1 MNSLCI
7 VNTSIPYFRDG
18 DSDSKQSSTAEFVE
32 ILKAS
37 IEHGA
42 SVLDIGAVAHALQNS
57 GGVEEL
63 RLVINEIRASFPE
76 VIFQVAC
83 RNLFELNR
91 LLTHFDALDPDIV
104 SVPVAIFCNSEAIG
118 LLRSREDHLRKL
130 RGKLSLD
137 IEDLSMVFRAVKLQH
152 DGLLD
157 GRLRVNF
164 CLGREFGVPSDRD
177 AFLFFVE
184 TLRRLAPEATW
195 TGVGRGKSELE
206 LARWSIEMGGH
217 GKATVTQAQGSISTS
232 GKRDNATLY
241 KVIHLCKENG
251 RRPASFA
258 EARHILSLRTAFQRS
273 FA

>member
-7 VNTSIPYFRDG
+7 VNTSIPYCRDG
-18 DSDSKQSSTAEFVE
+18 DSDSKQSSAAEFVE

-42 SVLDIGAVAHALQNS
+42 SVLDIGAVAQALQT
-57 GGVEEL
+57 GAGVEEL
-63 RLVINEIRASFPE
+63 RLVVSEIRASFPE
-76 VIFQVAC
+76 VIFQVAS
-83 RNLFELNR
+83 RNLIELNC

-104 SVPVAIFCNSEAIG
+104 SVPVGIFCESEAIG

>member
-7 VNTSIPYFRDG
+7 VNTSIPYCRND
-18 DSDSKQSSTAEFVE
+18 DSGSKQSGTAEFVE

-37 IEHGA
+37 IENGA
-42 SVLDIGAVAHALQNS
+42 SVVDIGAVAQVLQNA

-63 RLVINEIRASFPE
+63 GLVISEVRTRFPQ
-76 VIFQVAC
+76 VIFQVLG
-83 RNLFELNR
+83 RTRFELDL
-91 LLTHFDALDPDIV
+91 LLTHFAALDPDIV
-104 SVPVAIFCNSEAIG
+104 SVPVRIFCENETID
-118 LLRSREDHLRKL
+118 LLRVPEDHLRRLKARL
-130 RGKLSLD
+130 LLD
-137 IEDLSMVFRAVKLQH
+137 VDDLSMVFRAVKMQH

-164 CLGREFGVPSDRD
+164 SFGREFGVPSDRD

-195 TGVGRGKSELE
+195 AGVGQGKSELE
-206 LARWSIEMGGH
+206 LARWSVEMGGH
-217 GKATVTQAQGSISTS
+217 CKATVTQGQGSISTN
-232 GKRDNATLY
+232 GGRENATLS
-241 KVIHLCKENG
+241 KVVHLCKEYG

-258 EARHILSLRTAFQRS
+258 EARHILSLNTAFERS

>member
-7 VNTSIPYFRDG
+7 VNTSIPYFQG
-18 DSDSKQSSTAEFVE
+18 GVSDSKQSGIAEFVE
-32 ILKAS
+32 VLKAS

-42 SVLDIGAVAHALQNS
+42 SVLDIGAVAQALQNG

-63 RLVINEIRASFPE
+63 RSVINEIRASFPE
-76 VIFQVAC
+76 VIFQVAS
-83 RNLFELNR
+83 RNLFEFNR

-104 SVPVAIFCNSEAIG
+104 SVPVGILCESEAID
-118 LLRSREDHLRKL
+118 LLRSRDGHLRKL
-130 RGKLSLD
+130 RRRLSLD

-164 CLGREFGVPSDRD
+164 CFGREFGVPSDRD

-195 TGVGRGKSELE
+195 TGIGQGKSELE

-217 GKATVTQAQGSISTS
+217 GKATATQAQGSISAS
-232 GKRDNATLY
+232 GKRDNATLSE
-241 KVIHLCKENG
+241 VVHLCKEYG

-258 EARHILSLRTAFQRS
+258 EARHILSLNTALERS